1 MERYRMKKK
10 ETMKERKTV
19 GALLPLILVLAVI
32 PLVCII
38 HKYESGLES
47 QKWFASAGT
56 VYDVFLYYKSKLL
69 IIVGLVLACMTGSYL
84 YSKKETLFRDDRSRY
99 VLICLGCFA
108 AFSLISVLFSYE
120 LGQALWGGYEQWEGA
135 AVLLTYALIF
145 LFTYAFL
152 HYEQELHVLF
162 GAFAIGAL
170 IVGVLGTFQTAGY
183 DFIKSKGMHAILTA
197 LEPETLGVKISLN
210 FKEAYATLYNPNY
223 VGSYVALGLPVMTGL
238 VVWSK
243 KIWLKIVAALA
254 AATMLIS
261 LYSSQSFA
269 GFIGLAAAAVLLAVF
284 AAPALI
290 KKPKIGISV
299 VAVVILA
306 AVLVIVIRPAA
317 LKGVWDRLTQ
327 VTAGQTKHMIED
339 VVVEKGDLVVT
350 TSSGDEVRTAITYKD
365 GFQYKIQDYLTA
377 FGVISWFPSFFPLLG
392 GIILSAIEFSI
403 GIFLFFGIKK
413 TISTTLALV
422 LMIFMTPLTLYL
434 AIFDPVSD
442 CGCFGDAWVLTNWE
456 TFAKNIVLLLAAIA
470 TFQWRK
476 MLIRFV
482 TRKME
487 WLISLYT
494 IFFVFTLSFYCL
506 DRLPVLDFRPYK
518 IGQNIMKG
526 MSIPEGAKPSV
537 YESVF
542 ILEKN
547 GEKKEFTLDNYPDST
562 WTFVD
567 THTILKEKG
576 YEPSIHD
583 FSMMDMSTGDDI
595 TEDVLTDMGYTFLL
609 VAHRIEE
616 ADDSNIDL
624 INEIYDYS
632 VEHGYRFYCLTSSPE
647 EQIELWKDKT
657 GAEYPF
663 CQMDD
668 ITLKTMI
675 RSNPGLMLIKNG
687 TILNKW
693 SDEDIPDEYVLTD
706 KLENL
711 ELGQQKVRSDVH
723 TIGYVFLWFVIP
735 LLLVLGVDIL
745 IVRRRERKNEKRKQ
759 QQEVKE

>member
-1 MERYRMKKK
+1 MKDKNLHIIQ
-10 ETMKERKTV
+10 KT
-19 GALLPLILVLAVI
+19 GAN
-32 PLVCII
+32 VCR
-38 HKYESGLES
+38 
-47 QKWFASAGT
+47 
-56 VYDVFLYYKSKLL
+56 FL
-69 IIVGLVLACMTGSYL
+69 
-84 YSKKETLFRDDRSRY
+84 
-99 VLICLGCFA
+99 
-108 AFSLISVLFSYE
+108 
-120 LGQALWGGYEQWEGA
+120 
-135 AVLLTYALIF
+135 
-145 LFTYAFL
+145 
-152 HYEQELHVLF
+152 
-162 GAFAIGAL
+162 
-170 IVGVLGTFQTAGY
+170 
-183 DFIKSKGMHAILTA
+183 
-197 LEPETLGVKISLN
+197 
-210 FKEAYATLYNPNY
+210 
-223 VGSYVALGLPVMTGL
+223 
-238 VVWSK
+238 
-243 KIWLKIVAALA
+243 LA
-254 AATMLIS
+254 A
-261 LYSSQSFA
+261 SFIFS
-269 GFIGLAAAAVLLAVF
+269 GFVKAVDPL
-284 AAPALI
+284 
-290 KKPKIGISV
+290 
-299 VAVVILA
+299 
-306 AVLVIVIRPAA
+306 
-317 LKGVWDRLTQ
+317 
-327 VTAGQTKHMIED
+327 
-339 VVVEKGDLVVT
+339 
-350 TSSGDEVRTAITYKD
+350 

-482 TRKME
+482 TRKMEWLISLYTIFFVFTLSFYCLDRLPVLDFRPYKIGQNIMKGMSIPEGAKPSVYESVFILEKNGEKKEFTLDNYPDSTWTFVDTHTILKEKGYEPSIHDFSRKME